1 MTFSVPGRPLK
12 KAAFWRFGRPCGPWS
27 WLQLPGRAHGCDLPC
42 YDREWLRISKTNPE
56 HFNTSK
62 ILKSRTSNFQIFPSL
77 QFTVHLIFSTFPRRP
92 SQRYAAAAC
101 MAQLRTEP
109 TAAQALELAKRAAEL
124 MKDGALPLE
133 NAVVEATGDLMGIF

>member
-1 MTFSVPGRPLK
+1 
-12 KAAFWRFGRPCGPWS
+12 
-27 WLQLPGRAHGCDLPC
+27 
-42 YDREWLRISKTNPE
+42 
-56 HFNTSK
+56 
-62 ILKSRTSNFQIFPSL
+62 
-77 QFTVHLIFSTFPRRP
+77 
-92 SQRYAAAAC
+92 